1 MARYRLAGLTRTPAA
16 KSTSPSPAGVLQ
28 GLSRADQAEVEVN
41 KVAIY
46 MNLAAV
52 YIALQVGREG
62 GSCGRARA
70 CVCAL
75 AHTA

>member
-1 MARYRLAGLTRTPAA
+1 M
-16 KSTSPSPAGVLQ
+16 
-28 GLSRADQAEVEVN
+28 N